1 MLREDRANVD
11 CPLIIPHP
19 PNRPPFCFYGTPES
33 LPSYTE
39 RLAGRRCC
47 YGWQEKLRESE
58 QRLSG
63 IINSITDHMS
73 MVDKDHNII
82 WANDIAKQLFGP
94 DIVGEK
100 CYWCYHR
107 RESHCESCLVMET
120 FRDDQVHDHVTEVL
134 DKDGNKRVFWCTSS
148 VAAHD
153 EQGRPRLVIEISR
166 DITQRQQAEEAL
178 QEYQQRLKALASQLT
193 IKEEKERR
201 RIAAD
206 LHDHVGQS
214 LALARMQ
221 IASVRKLASDPR
233 QTATLDDIS
242 DSMRQ
247 TVQEIRDLV
256 YDLSPPQLNEIGL
269 SAAISEWLEEQ
280 VEKRYQI
287 KTECVDNGP
296 EVPMDKDVRAILF
309 RSVRELVTNVIKHS
323 RATQVKIKVNQDTDR
338 AKVIVRDDGTGFDGG
353 AISQSL
359 KTEGGFGLFS
369 IKERMADLGGSLE
382 IVSEPGKGTEAIL
395 SVPLEKGRE

>member
-1 MLREDRANVD
+1 
-11 CPLIIPHP
+11 
-19 PNRPPFCFYGTPES
+19 
-33 LPSYTE
+33 
-39 RLAGRRCC
+39 
-47 YGWQEKLRESE
+47 
-58 QRLSG
+58 
-63 IINSITDHMS
+63 
-73 MVDKDHNII
+73 
-82 WANDIAKQLFGP
+82 
-94 DIVGEK
+94 
-100 CYWCYHR
+100 
-107 RESHCESCLVMET
+107 
-120 FRDDQVHDHVTEVL
+120 VH
-134 DKDGNKRVFWCTSS
+134 
-148 VAAHD
+148 
-153 EQGRPRLVIEISR
+153 IECGR